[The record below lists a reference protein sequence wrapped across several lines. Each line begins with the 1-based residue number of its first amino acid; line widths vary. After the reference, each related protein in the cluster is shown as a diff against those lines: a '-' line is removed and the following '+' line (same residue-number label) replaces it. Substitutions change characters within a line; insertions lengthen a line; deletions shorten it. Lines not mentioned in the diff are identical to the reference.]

1 MSGRIF
7 DSYFDGGMPM
17 ARRLISLHFFSMAAW
32 AATLGYLIY
41 DDNYQFFLAPKF
53 GFLIAAGLV
62 LSLIYAVSLAGKG
75 ITKNAD
81 HTIKGLALILPILF
95 IYSAGSST
103 LGNFALSKR
112 TITPIE
118 TKALETQPSVP
129 PLSAESPESA
139 DSDLPLVSFSD
150 LIRKWENYDGKRIR
164 VEGLF
169 ANTVSGEDSFS
180 VVFRY
185 FISCCVADAMPV
197 GVFIAGQKDSGIK
210 DNDWVI
216 AGGKVQ
222 YRKIEGYDV
231 IFMTLENL
239 GKKEKPSK
247 NAVYVY

>member
-1 MSGRIF
+1 
-7 DSYFDGGMPM
+7 MPM

-41 DDNYQFFLAPKF
+41 NDNYQFFLAPKF

-81 HTIKGLALILPILF
+81 HTIKGLVLILPILF
-95 IYSAGSST
+95 ICSAGSST

-112 TITPIE
+112 TMTPIE
-118 TKALETQPSVP
+118 TKASEMPPSVP
-129 PLSAESPESA
+129 PISAESPEIA

-150 LIRKWENYDGKRIR
+150 LVRKWENYEGKRIR

-169 ANTVSGEDSFS
+169 ANTVSGKDSFS

-197 GVFIAGQKDSGIK
+197 GVFMAGKQDSGIK
-210 DNDWVI
+210 DNDWVM
-216 AGGKVQ
+216 AGGRVA
-222 YRKIEGYDV
+222 YRKIDGYDV
-231 IFMTLENL
+231 IFMTVERLE
-239 GKKEKPSK
+239 KKKKPSK
-247 NAVYVY
+247 NAVYIY